1 MAKVHGVA
9 GEWARVYGVVVG
21 LWPLFLAV
29 FFGGF
34 AVAMTIFF
42 IVEWGMLLIA
52 LVFMFAIWSWIKGFR
67 KVERFFVGARGEER
81 VSEILKKL
89 PESYHVFNDFVIGRR
104 HIDHVIVGPAGV
116 FAVETKCWSGKVTIE
131 DGHILVGG
139 ELPDR
144 SPLSQVKREAED
156 VKRELLKEGWRGDV
170 TPILVFASDTF
181 EACGADFQGAVILN
195 LKDVLSRFESTERI
209 VIDDSELERLIR
221 IIELRG

>member
-1 MAKVHGVA
+1 MAKVHGIA
-9 GEWARVYGVVVG
+9 GEWARVYGVVIG
-21 LWPLFLAV
+21 LWPLFLAA

-34 AVAMTIFF
+34 AIAMAIFF
-42 IVEWGMLLIA
+42 ILEWGMLLIA
-52 LVFMFAIWSWIKGFR
+52 AAFIFAIWSWIKGFR

-89 PESYHVFNDFVIGRR
+89 PDAYHVFNDFVVGRK

-116 FAVETKCWSGKVTIE
+116 FAVETKCWSGKVSIE

-144 SPLSQVKREAED
+144 SPITQVKREAEE
-156 VKRELLKEGWRGDV
+156 VRRALLKEGWRGDV

-181 EACGADFQGAVILN
+181 EAQGADFQGAVILN
-195 LKDVLSRFESTERI
+195 AKDVLSCFEATDRV
-209 VIDDSELERLIR
+209 VIDESELERLIR

>member
-1 MAKVHGVA
+1 MAKVHGIA
-9 GEWARVYGVVVG
+9 GEWARVYGVVIG
-21 LWPLFLAV
+21 LWPLFLSV
-29 FFGGF
+29 FIGGF
-34 AVAMTIFF
+34 AVALAIFF

-52 LVFMFAIWSWIKGFR
+52 VAFMFAVWSWIKGFR

-104 HIDHVIVGPAGV
+104 HVDHVIVGPAGV

-131 DGHILVGG
+131 DGHLLVGG

-156 VKRELLKEGWRGDV
+156 VKRALIKDGWRGDV

-181 EACGADFQGAVILN
+181 EAQGADFQGAVILN
-195 LKDVLSRFESTERI
+195 SKDVLSRFESANRVVLET
-209 VIDDSELERLIR
+209 SELERLIK

>member
-9 GEWARVYGVVVG
+9 GEWARVYGVVFG
-21 LWPLFLAV
+21 LWPMFLAV
-29 FFGGF
+29 FCGGF
-34 AVAMTIFF
+34 ALAMAIFF
-42 IVEWGMLLIA
+42 AIEWGMLLIA
-52 LVFMFAIWSWIKGFR
+52 IAFIYAIWSWVKGFR
-67 KVERFFVGARGEER
+67 QVERFFIGARGEER

-89 PESYHVFNDFVIGRR
+89 PETYHVFNDFVVGRK
-104 HIDHVIVGPAGV
+104 HIDHVVVGPAGV
-116 FAVETKCWSGKVTIE
+116 FAIETKCWSGKVSIE

-181 EACGADFQGAVILN
+181 EAEGADFQGAVILN
-195 LKDVLSRFESTERI
+195 SKDVLLRFESTDKV
-209 VIDDSELERLIR
+209 VIEEAELERLIR
-221 IIELRG
+221 LMELRG

>member
-9 GEWARVYGVVVG
+9 GEWARVYGVVFG
-21 LWPLFLAV
+21 LWPLFLAI

-67 KVERFFVGARGEER
+67 QVERFFVGARGEER

-89 PESYHVFNDFVIGRR
+89 PEAYHVFNDFVIGRK

-116 FAVETKCWSGKVTIE
+116 FAVETKCWSGRVTIE
-131 DGHILVGG
+131 DGQILVGG

-144 SPLSQVKREAED
+144 SPLYQVKREAEY
-156 VKRELLKEGWRGDV
+156 VRRALLKEGWRGDV

-181 EACGADFQGAVILN
+181 EAQGADFQGAIILN
-195 LKDVLSRFESTERI
+195 SKDVLSRFEATNRV
-209 VIDDSELERLIR
+209 VIEESELERLVR

>member
-29 FFGGF
+29 FIGGF
-34 AVAMTIFF
+34 AVAMAIFF
-42 IVEWGMLLIA
+42 ILEWGMLILA
-52 LVFMFAIWSWIKGFR
+52 ATFMFAIWSWIKGFR
-67 KVERFFVGARGEER
+67 RAERFFVGARGEER
-81 VSEILKKL
+81 VSETLKKL
-89 PESYHVFNDFVIGRR
+89 PEAYHVFNDFVIGRK

-131 DGHILVGG
+131 DGYILVGG

-144 SPLSQVKREAED
+144 SPITQVKREAED
-156 VKRELLKEGWRGDV
+156 VKKALLKEGWRGDV

-181 EACGADFQGAVILN
+181 EAQGADFQGAVILN
-195 LKDVLSRFESTERI
+195 LKDVLSRFEAAGRVVLDE
-209 VIDDSELERLIR
+209 SELERLIR
-221 IIELRG
+221 ILELRG